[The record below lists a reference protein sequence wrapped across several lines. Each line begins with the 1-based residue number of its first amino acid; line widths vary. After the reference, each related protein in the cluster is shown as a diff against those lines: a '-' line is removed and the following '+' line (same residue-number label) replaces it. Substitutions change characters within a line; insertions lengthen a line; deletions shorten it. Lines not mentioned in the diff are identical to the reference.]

1 MYSHYKLR
9 KFYREGIQPTEYWDR
24 KYEAD
29 GLQKDDPEEY
39 RKQLFYPLIIK
50 YLEQGKKY
58 LDAGCGIAS
67 WVAFLRARG
76 FDVVGVD
83 SSKKAIALA
92 KQVHPDLALQTA
104 DAKQLPYP
112 DNSFDGYMAIGVW
125 ECAEDATKQV
135 AEEAKRVLKKD
146 GYLFLEVPYGNPLRR
161 YTYFPMKT
169 IEYLIRAKLLG
180 QTATFGNHVYRKGD
194 IRVLLEGMGFEVITI
209 DSHDLPEPSS
219 HYGLWVDWPILRGRE
234 PYKLNWFGV
243 AVKNIMN
250 SLSPWMIA
258 TGIFYIAKKK

>member
-1 MYSHYKLR
+1 MYSYHKLR
-9 KFYREGIQPTEYWDR
+9 KFYREGEQPTEYWDR

-39 RKQLFYPLIIK
+39 RKQIFYPLIVP

-58 LDAGCGIAS
+58 LDAGCGLAG

-76 FDVVGVD
+76 FDVEGID
-83 SSKKAIALA
+83 ASKKAIESA
-92 KQVHPDLALQTA
+92 KRVHPDLPIQTA
-104 DAKQLPYP
+104 DVLNLPFP
-112 DNSFDGYMAIGVW
+112 DNSFDGYLAIGVW
-125 ECAEDATKQV
+125 EYAEDNTKKVAT
-135 AEEAKRVLKKD
+135 EAKRILKSGGK
-146 GYLFLEVPYGNPLRR
+146 LFIEVPYGNPLRR
-161 YTYFPMKT
+161 YTYFPLKT
-169 IEYLIRAKLLG
+169 IEYFIRAKIMR
-180 QTATFGNHVYRKGD
+180 QKAVFGSHVYRKGD
-194 IRVLLEGMGFEVITI
+194 IRVLLEGMGFEVTTI
-209 DSHDLPEPSS
+209 DPHDLPEPSS

-243 AVKNIMN
+243 TIKNMMN